1 VKKVSLALLLF
12 SSLTCFADEF
22 EEDDFGSEDLT
33 QLVSQQELN
42 QKEEKLSLYG
52 SVGLSTSYNYNHDK
66 PLLPTQN
73 DYRGLSS
80 VKTSADLN
88 IEYKFDNGFKAKAV
102 LKAYND
108 FIYDIKSDDYKVT
121 PKGYDKGFDLN
132 EIYLQGALRSNLDIK
147 IGRQIVV
154 WGKSDNIRITDS
166 LNPLDNTT
174 PGMVD
179 IEDLR
184 LGRAMTKIDYFV
196 NDWAISGIVL
206 HENRF
211 SDMPQ
216 YGSDYAPAN
225 LMIANAISVDEPS
238 NSIDNSG
245 IALSASAN
253 MQGQDLA
260 FYYSNQYIDNTTYRS
275 NMLGF
280 AYNKVVDSF
289 LFKTELAY
297 FDNYDSNLVDSKIDS
312 LVGVEYNGI
321 SDGSISLEVA
331 NKDDD
336 IQYALRFTQSYINQT
351 LDFTALYSGFGKE
364 CEYGGFTRIWFDYD
378 INDKL
383 SSSFGFI
390 NYIGKE
396 KKSFEM
402 IEDNDRIFA
411 SITYSF

>member
-1 VKKVSLALLLF
+1 VKKISLSLLLCSSLLF
-12 SSLTCFADEF
+12 SADEF
-22 EEDDFGSEDLT
+22 EDDFGEDDVIEVAPT
-33 QLVSQQELN
+33 IKSD
-42 QKEEKLSLYG
+42 QKQDKLSLYG
-52 SVGLSTSYNYNHDK
+52 SLSLSSSYNYKHDK
-66 PLLPTQN
+66 PMALNLN

-80 VKTSADLN
+80 LKTSADLN
-88 IEYKFDNGFKAKAV
+88 IEYKFDNGFKAKTV

-108 FIYDIKSDDYKVT
+108 FIYDLKQDDYKTT
-121 PKGYDKGFDLN
+121 PKGYDKGFDVN
-132 EIYLQGALRSNLDIK
+132 EIYLQGSLSSNVDIK

-184 LGRAMTKIDYFV
+184 LGKAMSKIDYFV
-196 NDWAISGIVL
+196 NDWAISAILL

-211 SDMPQ
+211 SNMPQ
-216 YGSDYAPAN
+216 YGSDYAPSN
-225 LMIANAISVDEPS
+225 LMMANAISVDEPS
-238 NSIDNSG
+238 NSIKNSG
-245 IALSASAN
+245 IALSASKN
-253 MQGQDLA
+253 MQGQDLSL
-260 FYYSNQYIDNTTYRS
+260 YYSNQYVDNTIYRS
-275 NMLGF
+275 NMVGF
-280 AYNKVVDSF
+280 AYNKVIDSF
-289 LFKTELAY
+289 LLKTELAY
-297 FDNYDSNLVDSKIDS
+297 FDNYDSRVVDSKIDS
-312 LVGVEYNGI
+312 LIGVEYNGI

-364 CEYGGFTRIWFDYD
+364 CEYGGFIRAWFDYD

-396 KKSFEM
+396 QRKFQM
-402 IEDNDRIFA
+402 IENNDRVFA
-411 SITYSF
+411 SIKFSF

>member
-1 VKKVSLALLLF
+1 MKKISLCLLLC
-12 SSLTCFADEF
+12 SSLVFAADEF
-22 EEDDFGSEDLT
+22 DDEFGDEEIIQVAPTLKSEKKDD
-33 QLVSQQELN
+33 
-42 QKEEKLSLYG
+42 KLSLYG
-52 SVGLSTSYNYNHDK
+52 SLSLSSSYNYNHNK
-66 PLLPTQN
+66 PPLPTQN

-80 VKTSADLN
+80 VKTSADLTL
-88 IEYKFDNGFKAKAV
+88 EYKFDNGFKAKAV
-102 LKAYND
+102 TKAYND
-108 FIYDIKSDDYKVT
+108 FIYDIKDEDYKVT
-121 PKGYDKGFDLN
+121 PKGYDKGFDIN
-132 EIYLQGALRSNLDIK
+132 EIYLQGSLQSNLDIK

-179 IEDLR
+179 IKDLR
-184 LGRAMTKIDYFV
+184 LGCVMTKLDYFI
-196 NDWAISGIVL
+196 NDWAISGIIL

-211 SDMPQ
+211 SRMPQ

-225 LMIANAISVDEPS
+225 IIMANAISVDEPS
-238 NSIDNSG
+238 NSIKNSG
-245 IALSASAN
+245 VALSASVN

-260 FYYSNQYIDNTTYRS
+260 FYYSNQYVDNTIYRS
-275 NMLGF
+275 NMFGF
-280 AYNKVVDSF
+280 AYNKVIDSF

-297 FDNYDSNLVDSKIDS
+297 FDNYDSVLVDSKIDS
-312 LVGVEYNGI
+312 LIGVEYNGI

-364 CEYGGFTRIWFDYD
+364 CEYGGFARVWIDYD

-390 NYIGKE
+390 NYMGKE
-396 KKSFEM
+396 QQRFQM
-402 IEDNDRIFA
+402 IENNDRIFA
-411 SITYSF
+411 SLKYSF